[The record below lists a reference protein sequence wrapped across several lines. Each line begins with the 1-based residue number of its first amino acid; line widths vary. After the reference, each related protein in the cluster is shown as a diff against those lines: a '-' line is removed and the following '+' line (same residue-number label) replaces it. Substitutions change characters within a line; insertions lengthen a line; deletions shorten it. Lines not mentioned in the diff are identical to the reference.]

1 MLKEVLIELKII
13 KQNIKDNLI
22 YVWAYIWNQKLKL
35 SWYKLWIRKNEF
47 HKSLDTDMD
56 AMFNMNE
63 KQKENYIN
71 DLVKRR
77 NIAHNRDFNK
87 INK

>member
-35 SWYKLWIRKNEF
+35 LWYKLWIRKNEF

-56 AMFNMNE
+56 AMLNMNE